1 VVHNDITEEFGTI
14 TNTANRHLEHA
25 GGVAEV
31 IERKGGDVIKQ

>member
-1 VVHNDITEEFGTI
+1 MVHNDITEEIGII
-14 TNTANRHLEHA
+14 TNAANKLLEHA